1 MSLLYLLQIYN
12 NIYFVRDLIRS
23 AWINF
28 ITYGYFVAK
37 WEDLVGGF
45 TLSVYNPLYKDIYTV
60 ALFMRTCRFIAY
72 HLSLECASNHV
83 FYVTIFIKLRR

>member
-12 NIYFVRDLIRS
+12 NMNLVRDLIRS

-37 WEDLVGGF
+37 WEDLVSRF
-45 TLSVYNPLYKDIYTV
+45 TPGVYKPLRVYIMWVLWLLPQYGRTVFANVSV
-60 ALFMRTCRFIAY
+60 
-72 HLSLECASNHV
+72 HSL
-83 FYVTIFIKLRR
+83 

>member
-12 NIYFVRDLIRS
+12 NIYLVSDLIRS

-37 WEDLVGGF
+37 
-45 TLSVYNPLYKDIYTV
+45 
-60 ALFMRTCRFIAY
+60 
-72 HLSLECASNHV
+72 
-83 FYVTIFIKLRR
+83 